1 MVGASLGTADTSCGA
16 TAQAHLRRACVGLR
30 RCARAHLRTETAH
43 PSRLARDERRSVL
56 RRKEYEPCFLLRT
69 VRRTMPDDV
78 TRPIYLGL
86 AGVFFVL
93 AIVGVFLPVLPATP
107 FVLLTSACLVRS
119 SPKLHAKLRASKLFG
134 PTLRDWEEHRAVRRE
149 IKWVAAVT
157 MLVAVGATLTFTE
170 HSPSVRIATIVL
182 AAIGL
187 FVILRLKTIES
198 VRDAAAARKP
208 RGTGDATHPPG
219 A

>member
-1 MVGASLGTADTSCGA
+1 M
-16 TAQAHLRRACVGLR
+16 
-30 RCARAHLRTETAH
+30 
-43 PSRLARDERRSVL
+43 
-56 RRKEYEPCFLLRT
+56 
-69 VRRTMPDDV
+69 

-119 SPKLHAKLRASKLFG
+119 SPKLHGKLRASKLFG

-157 MLVAVGATLTFTE
+157 MLVAVGATLAFAD
-170 HSPSVRIATIVL
+170 HSVPVRIATVVL

-198 VRDAAAARKP
+198 VRGVAPSRAAQSTREP
-208 RGTGDATHPPG
+208 RGPGDAPRSPG